1 MQPIS
6 EGKDDLRL
14 QQKKMEA
21 LNAIKWNDDQT
32 AKIMKSRSL
41 HAERPIKEELEE
53 CQIDR
58 GGEETEPCDFTRELD
73 QKVPKIKEEVE
84 MDDISL
90 VIVSDTAETTG
101 QGTDNEVM
109 TLLENQ
115 YQQTERRVKEE
126 HKEYGACQHDGVSDA
141 PVPGDSEEQ
150 KHHVMKEEPE
160 TTTWETSSLSDTAEQ
175 EAGSGDV
182 SFLLGAKRGY
192 EDYSLPA
199 SEYDCRDRYIPQGL
213 EMAAGNFEQVP
224 ELSGVLNIGGESGN
238 FQYRSSVDVSPQI
251 FPCVR
256 CPVSFT
262 MELYLHRHL
271 KRSHPEDYIALLRS
285 KSLRPET
292 LLASANK
299 HQTQTSSNAM
309 PRPLTSS
316 PVKDMPLSQKR
327 TTTGATKTHACSQ
340 CGKCFTRKNDL
351 KVHQRSHT
359 GEKPYPCTECG
370 RRFVCSDVLKRHLRI
385 HTGERPY
392 SCSQCGKS
400 FSVLYNLTRHERTHT
415 GQRPYYCTECNKSFI
430 RAEDLKKHQQT
441 HTAERHHCSQCGKS
455 FSHLETL
462 KTHLR
467 SHTGEKPYHC
477 SECGKSFGF
486 SRDLKKHQIIH
497 TGERPYSC
505 SQCTKSFGRI
515 WDLTIHQRSHSG
527 ERPYHCSQCGQSFSL
542 IGNFKRHQLTH
553 TGERTYHCS
562 QCGKS
567 FVRAAHL
574 KHHLQTHT
582 EEKEYQ
588 CSQCG
593 KSFNHLGNFKRHQR
607 SHPGE

>member
-1 MQPIS
+1 MM
-6 EGKDDLRL
+6 ETFGKVKQR
-14 QQKKMEA
+14 
-21 LNAIKWNDDQT
+21 
-32 AKIMKSRSL
+32 
-41 HAERPIKEELEE
+41 AERRPPKPFKLTERPVKEESEEFQIHHDEEEDTLCAIREEELLKDLVIKEEFEMDDAAECKRQETGPGGNSALKTVEQVKNELEE
-53 CQIDR
+53 FEINQFNDDSNVATLRVEEEEDDIEDEEEEDNSR
-58 GGEETEPCDFTRELD
+58 GQTMKEETET
-73 QKVPKIKEEVE
+73 V
-84 MDDISL
+84 
-90 VIVSDTAETTG
+90 
-101 QGTDNEVM
+101 
-109 TLLENQ
+109 
-115 YQQTERRVKEE
+115 
-126 HKEYGACQHDGVSDA
+126 
-141 PVPGDSEEQ
+141 
-150 KHHVMKEEPE
+150 
-160 TTTWETSSLSDTAEQ
+160 TWETSSLSDTLEQ
-175 EAGSGDV
+175 ETGSGED
-182 SFLLGAKRGY
+182 SFLLGTKSTY
-192 EDYSLPA
+192 EDYGLTIT
-199 SEYDCRDRYIPQGL
+199 EYDCGDQGVERPGGSLGDAAEFPGGLHMGGYHGDLQYIPKAADIEYECGPGGSV
-213 EMAAGNFEQVP
+213 EMSA
-224 ELSGVLNIGGESGN
+224 
-238 FQYRSSVDVSPQI
+238 QI
-251 FPCVR
+251 FPCTR

-262 MELYLHRHL
+262 VELYLHRHL
-271 KRSHPEDYIALLRS
+271 KRSHPEDYITLLRS
-285 KSLRPET
+285 KSLIADSLSP
-292 LLASANK
+292 ANK
-299 HQTQTSSNAM
+299 ACQDQTSSE
-309 PRPLTSS
+309 PIPTSAIVNL
-316 PVKDMPLSQKR
+316 PMRNDLLSQKR
-327 TTTGATKTHACSQ
+327 STTSTAKTHACPQ
-340 CGKCFTRKNDL
+340 CGKSFTRKNDL

-392 SCSQCGKS
+392 SCSQCGRR

-415 GQRPYYCTECNKSFI
+415 GQRPYYCGECNKNFI

-455 FSHLETL
+455 FSHVETL

-467 SHTGEKPYHC
+467 THTGEKPYHC
-477 SECGKSFGF
+477 SQCGKNFGF

-505 SQCTKSFGRI
+505 SQCTKSFGRV

-553 TGERTYHCS
+553 TGERTFHCP

-588 CSQCG
+588 CSRCG